1 MKTYI
6 APTIH
11 SYGTLSTLV
20 QCFGYNLPD
29 FFWHGSLKILP
40 V

>member
-11 SYGTLSTLV
+11 RYGTLSTLI
-20 QCFGYNLPD
+20 QTFGNRIVDL
-29 FFWHGSLKILP
+29 WSRGSLKITG
-40 V
+40 